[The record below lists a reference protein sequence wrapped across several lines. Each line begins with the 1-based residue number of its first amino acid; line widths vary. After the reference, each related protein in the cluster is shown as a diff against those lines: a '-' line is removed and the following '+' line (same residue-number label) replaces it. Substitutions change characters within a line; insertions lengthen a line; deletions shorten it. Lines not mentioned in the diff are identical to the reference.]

1 MRKFTFRFSG
11 DLQSPM
17 HFKTFKNNL
26 KISLAKSF
34 IAFLTLL
41 SLRNCHRLG
50 NVIGR
55 LLVMFPNRSRHV
67 TTTNIQLC
75 FPNMKTKQQQKLI
88 KKSLIETSK
97 TLVEAN
103 PMWRWKKDKL
113 FKLIKNVHGENL
125 IQEALD
131 EQNGVILAL
140 PHLGNWELLALYCS
154 SKYPTT
160 TMYQKPK
167 IPQFD
172 ELIKDGRE
180 RFGAKLVPADSEG
193 IRAMLK
199 ALRKNEL
206 ICVLPDQEPKEGKG
220 VFSPF
225 FNLQAYSMTLI
236 SRFANKTDAKV
247 FIAYSKRLA
256 QGEGYEIHFSPLD
269 KMKVGS
275 LEESV
280 TYLNAE
286 MEKCIREIPEQY
298 QWSYKRFRKQPE
310 IKDKRII
317 GKDFYNFT

>member
-1 MRKFTFRFSG
+1 MY
-11 DLQSPM
+11 
-17 HFKTFKNNL
+17 FKIFKHNL
-26 KISLAKSF
+26 KISFAKSF
-34 IAFLTLL
+34 ISFLTLL
-41 SLRNCHRLG
+41 SLKNCHRLG
-50 NVIGR
+50 NIIGH
-55 LLVMFPNRSRHV
+55 LLAITPNRSRHV
-67 TTTNIQLC
+67 TTTNIKLC
-75 FPNMKTKQQQKLI
+75 FPNMDAKQQLKLI

-103 PMWRWKKDKL
+103 PMWQWKKDRL
-113 FKLIKNVHGENL
+113 FKLIKNVHGEAL
-125 IQEALD
+125 VQEALD
-131 EQNGVILAL
+131 DEKGVILAL

-172 ELIKDGRE
+172 KLIKNGRE

-206 ICVLPDQEPKEGKG
+206 ICVLPDQEPKEGNG

-256 QGEGYEIHFSPLD
+256 QGGGYEIHFAPLN
-269 KMKVGS
+269 KMKVDS
-275 LEESV
+275 LKESV
-280 TYLNAE
+280 TYLNNE

-310 IKDKRII
+310 INARQII
-317 GKDFYNFT
+317 GKDYYSFN

>member
-1 MRKFTFRFSG
+1 MY
-11 DLQSPM
+11 
-17 HFKTFKNNL
+17 L
-26 KISLAKSF
+26 KIFKDNLRTSLAKSF
-34 IAFLTLL
+34 IACLTLL
-41 SLRNCHRLG
+41 SLKNCHRLG
-50 NVIGR
+50 NIVGR
-55 LLVMFPNRSRHV
+55 LLAVIPNRNRHV
-67 TTTNIQLC
+67 TTTNIKLC
-75 FPNMKTKQQQKLI
+75 FPNIGAKQQLALI

-97 TLVEAN
+97 TLLEAN
-103 PMWRWKKDKL
+103 PMWQWKKDKL
-113 FKLIKNVHGENL
+113 FKLIKKVHGEAL
-125 IQEALD
+125 IQKALD
-131 EQNGVILAL
+131 EENGVILAL

-172 ELIKDGRE
+172 SHIREGRE

-236 SRFANKTDAKV
+236 SRFANKTNAKV

-256 QGEGYEIHFSPLD
+256 HGDGYEIYFSPLD
-269 KMKVGS
+269 KMNVGS

-286 MEKCIREIPEQY
+286 MEKHIREIPEQY

-317 GKDFYNFT
+317 GKDFYSFT